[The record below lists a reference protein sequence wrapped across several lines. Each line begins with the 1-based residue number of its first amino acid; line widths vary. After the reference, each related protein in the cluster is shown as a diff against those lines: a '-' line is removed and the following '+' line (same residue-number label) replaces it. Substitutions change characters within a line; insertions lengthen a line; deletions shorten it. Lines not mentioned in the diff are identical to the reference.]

1 MRKTLACFSENLE
14 LVTLSHQIITTKKST
29 KLSVKCFIDFFPLW
43 LFIYFLLK
51 TLRIIII
58 IATSRCPSLIGQLSK
73 TDWLLYVLIIGILAL
88 GISIPLSLF
97 ISEHHNQKGKRIFF
111 KFIEV
116 LTCPISSALLSIILS
131 RCIMEFN
138 VWKMKNR
145 NRNC

>member
-1 MRKTLACFSENLE
+1 MENTRLVRQDNLCSSHYLQHYAVCCRWCVLE
-14 LVTLSHQIITTKKST
+14 HCHWCNL
-29 KLSVKCFIDFFPLW
+29 
-43 LFIYFLLK
+43 
-51 TLRIIII
+51 IIII
-58 IATSRCPSLIGQLSK
+58 IPTSRCPSLIGQLSK

-138 VWKMKNR
+138 VCKMKNR
-145 NRNC
+145 NSNC